1 MRTIV
6 TRTNAYKFEELS
18 ETAQQ
23 AALENMA
30 YINVE
35 DFEWWDTMYEDA
47 KNIGL
52 IITGFEL
59 DRNKHATGELSY
71 SLKETVQ
78 AIQEDHGE
86 HYETFKLAEKFDKNY
101 DELVGQY
108 SSEKDP
114 ERVAE
119 AKEDEFDEKA
129 DILEE
134 LFLKEL
140 LETYAD
146 MLEKDYEYN
155 TSEGAIKETIK
166 ANEYEFTEDGKLV

>member
-6 TRTNAYKFEELS
+6 TRTDAYKFEELS
-18 ETAQQ
+18 ETAKQ
-23 AALENMA
+23 AALENMV

-35 DFEWWDTMYEDA
+35 GFNWWDATYEDA

-59 DRNKHATGELSY
+59 EQYKHATGKLNY

-78 AIQEDHGE
+78 AIQQDHGDTC
-86 HYETFKLAEKFDKNY
+86 ETFKLAEKFDKEY
-101 DELVGQY
+101 DQLVGKY

-119 AKEDEFDEKA
+119 DKEDEFDEEA

-140 LETYAD
+140 LEAYAD
-146 MLEKDYEYN
+146 ILEKDYEYN
-155 TSEGAIKETIK
+155 TSTEAIKETIE
-166 ANEYEFTEDGKLV
+166 ANEYEFTKEGKHI